1 MPRLAVPLSDLKCR
15 TAKPRDRAYK
25 LFDGGGMY
33 LFVKPNGVK
42 TWRLRYFKPSGK
54 EGTLIIGNYP
64 IISLAVART
73 KRDEA
78 KALLIDNLD
87 PMEEKKKAKLAAQRA
102 SLLFET
108 VALEWHAEM
117 SRRLDGGTRQDRH
130 ESVAHPRLPP
140 DRPTPHR

>member
-15 TAKPRDRAYK
+15 TAKPRERAYK

-42 TWRLRYFKPSGK
+42 TWRLRYFKPNGK

-117 SRRLDGGTRQDRH
+117 SRRWTEGHAKTVM
-130 ESVAHPRLPP
+130 SRLRTTSSP
-140 DRPTPHR
+140 